1 MILTEFTNIWE
12 TAYDV
17 TDTTFDCEVNRT
29 KGDTS
34 TQMYLINHFLVCMF
48 CPNVI
53 HYQRMWQ
60 DKVLLGNPVPDKDN
74 ADTTNA
80 ASGTGSLGTQVETCT
95 SQYGRAPNFM
105 LVDVRFSPHL
115 STSFI

>member
-1 MILTEFTNIWE
+1 MILAEFTNIWE

-34 TQMYLINHFLVCMF
+34 TQMYLINHFLVCIF

-53 HYQRMWQ
+53 NR
-60 DKVLLGNPVPDKDN
+60 
-74 ADTTNA
+74 
-80 ASGTGSLGTQVETCT
+80 
-95 SQYGRAPNFM
+95 
-105 LVDVRFSPHL
+105 
-115 STSFI
+115 

>member
-1 MILTEFTNIWE
+1 ML
-12 TAYDV
+12 
-17 TDTTFDCEVNRT
+17 
-29 KGDTS
+29 
-34 TQMYLINHFLVCMF
+34 
-48 CPNVI
+48 
-53 HYQRMWQ
+53 Q

-105 LVDVRFSPHL
+105 LVDVRFSSHL
-115 STSFI
+115 STRFT